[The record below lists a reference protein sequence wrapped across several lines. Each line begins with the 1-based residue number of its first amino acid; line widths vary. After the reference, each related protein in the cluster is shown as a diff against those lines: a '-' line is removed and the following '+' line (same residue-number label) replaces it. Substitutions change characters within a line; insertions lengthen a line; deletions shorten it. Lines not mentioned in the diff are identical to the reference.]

1 MYAGLGAAA
10 AVTIV
15 ALAAL
20 VRHRAR
26 WVALGAVVGVP
37 IAAAA
42 LTSCGS
48 SAKRTIDEAR
58 ARTAAEAVRAQ
69 LKAAQPQPGHT
80 VRDVNALRTAAD
92 RIPGSPR
99 ITGLTDA
106 DHDGKDDDGKV
117 DIAVGKEHACVTA
130 HDNGTVDVTSGAC

>member
-1 MYAGLGAAA
+1 MSVGIGAAA
-10 AVTIV
+10 AVLV
-15 ALAAL
+15 AAIAVL
-20 VRHRAR
+20 VRHRDR
-26 WVALGAVVGVP
+26 WVTLAAVVVAV

-48 SAKRTIDEAR
+48 SAKRTVDEAR

-69 LKAAQPQPGHT
+69 LKAAQLKAGQT
-80 VRDVNALRTAAD
+80 VRDMDVLRTAVE
-92 RIPGSPR
+92 RIPGSPTV
-99 ITGLTDA
+99 TGLADA
-106 DHDGKDDDGKV
+106 NNDGKDDDGNV